1 MLPSNL
7 AAASHPI
14 SGSNTCFDSLAA
26 LTVAG
31 AAKTSSPPSLS
42 PPVAAFSGLVVN
54 DWWCSLGWDAKT
66 GIDGLCFES
75 RQNLGQRWQ
84 GIYCEA
90 RGMLSWG
97 RCVLAHTELG
107 WMGLHLC

>member
-14 SGSNTCFDSLAA
+14 GGSNTCFDSLAA

-31 AAKTSSPPSLS
+31 ADKTSSPPSLS

-66 GIDGLCFES
+66 GVDGLCFES
-75 RQNLGQRWQ
+75 LGRVSDID
-84 GIYCEA
+84 GKESTARREA
-90 RGMLSWG
+90 
-97 RCVLAHTELG
+97 CCLG
-107 WMGLHLC
+107 DAVCSRTPNWVGW